1 MLASFRPTQLQIALA
16 ILIIAAAT
24 LGGAWI
30 FQAFGYAPCEL
41 CLKQRIAYYTVVPL
55 SLLVALVGA
64 RNPAILRYGLGL
76 LGLIMLGSMVFGI
89 YHAGVEWKLWQGPTA
104 CTGMGTFAGGL
115 PDLTK
120 KAVMCDQPAIRI
132 FGLSLAGWNAVISAF
147 TSALAFGKA
156 YGSSSASQ

>member
-1 MLASFRPTQLQIALA
+1 MLKSITPLQAAWLVFAITLA
-16 ILIIAAAT
+16 TIL
-24 LGGAWI
+24 GAWV
-30 FQAFGYAPCEL
+30 FEYAGYAPCEL
-41 CLKQRIAYYTVVPL
+41 CLKQRIAYYAVVPL

-76 LGLIMLGSMVFGI
+76 LGLIMLGSLVFGI

-132 FGLSLAGWNAVISAF
+132 FGLSLAGWNAVISAA
-147 TSALAFGKA
+147 TSWLAFAKA
-156 YGSSSASQ
+156 REA